1 MIKNERQYRISR
13 AQAERFVR
21 ALKELEEGPRQE
33 TLGHPVLKKAQKD
46 ALRSQLV
53 DLEAELRE
61 YETLRTGRFDF
72 DQLETIAELPA
83 TLIRARIARGY
94 SQRDLADLL
103 GLKEQQVQRYEATEY
118 SSASLA
124 RIRDVVSALGVH
136 VDGSLLIG
144 EGHPSLSAL
153 IGRVSKVGLSTDFIE
168 KRLVPRRVSALAH
181 ESGDQLGQALINSV
195 AEVIGKVF
203 NWTPKQLLTSPRL
216 EFEPASGSVRFK
228 MPANANQ
235 ERVSAY
241 AVYAHYLS
249 LLVAQACSHLPIV
262 PLPTDPTEYVPKIH
276 NGSRS
281 LALEDAVNMVW
292 DLGVPVLPLD
302 DPGTF
307 HGACFR
313 EQGRNVIVLK
323 QRSSS
328 ESRWAFDLF
337 HELWHAGQEPEL
349 AERTVLELEETSP
362 ERRGC
367 EEERIASIFAAQV
380 LLGGRAPEL
389 AQICLLE
396 ANGDLRRLKSAVQ
409 KVADKEEVSVAA
421 LGNYLAFRLSAEQGQ
436 NWWASASSLQPTGQP
451 WKVVR
456 DVFFERANFA
466 SLAPPDRELL
476 AQALTPWEDT
486 DHA

>member
-13 AQAERFVR
+13 AQAERFAR
-21 ALKELEEGPRQE
+21 ALQELEEGPRQE
-33 TLGHPVLKKAQKD
+33 TLGPPVLKKARQD

-72 DQLETIAELPA
+72 DKLETIAELPA

-103 GLKEQQVQRYEATEY
+103 GIKEQQVQRYEATEY

-136 VDGSLLIG
+136 VDGSLLTG
-144 EGHPSLSAL
+144 EGPPSLSAL

-168 KRLVPRRVSALAH
+168 KRLVPRRVSALAL
-181 ESGDQLGQALINSV
+181 ESGDQLGRALINSV

-203 NWTPKQLLTSPRL
+203 SWTPHQLLTSPSL
-216 EFEPASGSVRFK
+216 ELEPASGNVRFK

-249 LLVAQACSHLPIV
+249 LLVAQACSHLPV
-262 PLPTDPTEYVPKIH
+262 ASLPKDPTEYFSGIH
-276 NGSRS
+276 NGGRS
-281 LALEDAVNMVW
+281 PALEDAVNMVW
-292 DLGVPVLPLD
+292 DLGIPVLPLD

-323 QRSSS
+323 QRSPS
-328 ESRWAFDLF
+328 ESRWTFDLF

-362 ERRGC
+362 ERRES
-367 EEERIASIFAAQV
+367 EEERVASIFAAQV

-389 AQICLLE
+389 ARMCLLE

-421 LGNYLAFRLSAEQGQ
+421 LGNYLAFRLLAEQGQ
-436 NWWASASSLQPTGQP
+436 NWWASASALQTTGQP

-456 DVFFERANFA
+456 NVFFERVNFA
-466 SLAPPDRELL
+466 RLAPPDRELL